1 MSGLDEMPS
10 SLKEP
15 EEIPSDAGGREGTR
29 IIGRRWRRRNRRL
42 SDLVIGVIS
51 LITCNL
57 LNSVMGAYM
66 VSDPFGYSVYVFA
79 IYGYGICGLFYLYQ
93 FIVGRRVGRRYTYG
107 YRRGSRRRR
116 RR

>member
-15 EEIPSDAGGREGTR
+15 EVLPEEERTPGTR
-29 IIGRRWRRRNRRL
+29 IITGRRRRRRNRRL

-57 LNSVMGAYM
+57 LNSVMDVYL
-66 VSDPFGYSVYVFA
+66 VSDPLGYSVYVLA
-79 IYGYGICGLFYLYQ
+79 MYGYGICGLFYLYQ
-93 FIVGRRVGRRYTYG
+93 FIVGRRVGRRYAYG